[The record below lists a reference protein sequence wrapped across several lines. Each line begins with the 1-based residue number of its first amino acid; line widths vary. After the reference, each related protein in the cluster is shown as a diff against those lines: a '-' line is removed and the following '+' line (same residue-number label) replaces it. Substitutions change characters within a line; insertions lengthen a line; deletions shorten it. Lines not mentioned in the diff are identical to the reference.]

1 MSKTIPNKVREVAA
15 NEGCNHVEFVGT
27 IVVGTIEGNTRSHDV
42 FSISEVD
49 ENGLPIPTGL
59 PVLILWDGEEVEEVV
74 TGARS
79 LKLLSR
85 FD

>member
-1 MSKTIPNKVREVAA
+1 MSKTIPNKVRDVAA
-15 NEGCNHVEFVGT
+15 NEGCNHVEY
-27 IVVGTIEGNTRSHDV
+27 VGTIEGNTRSHEV

-59 PVLILWDGEEVEEVV
+59 PVLVLWDGEEVEEVV

-85 FD
+85 LD